1 MRDPVKQ
8 HEPTPEFTER
18 LESQVVNE
26 VRHRNRQA
34 RSPRWAAWS
43 PAQALAAVAAMV
55 IASAGVGGAAVA
67 LAYEAQ
73 NNQMRDQLVST
84 WEQRAD
90 LARQRLEMATRAFE
104 SAQRRFEVG
113 LGGSDTI
120 LEKGVALAEAQAEV
134 DLIALDL
141 EEIRASG
148 REPRSELSAPPVAGR
163 DFVGERLRIQR
174 SGPEKALEVARK
186 LEKDV
191 RVRVEIGTA
200 DAVALEVSRSQML
213 DIETALET
221 VRRKIAIRERFLGGL
236 ITAVEADLRGLEA
249 EAEQRIKALGPKV
262 ELARQEVARLEQ
274 RVQVG
279 LSAQVDV
286 AEANLHCLELET
298 ELSRA
303 ELDLAL
309 IRKRIQERRG

>member
-1 MRDPVKQ
+1 MRDPLKQ
-8 HEPTPEFTER
+8 HEPTPEFAGR
-18 LESQVVNE
+18 LESQIANE
-26 VRHRNRQA
+26 VRRRNQQA

-43 PAQALAAVAAMV
+43 PAQVLAAVAAMV
-55 IASAGVGGAAVA
+55 IVSAGVGGAAVA
-67 LAYEAQ
+67 VAYEAQ
-73 NNQMRDQLVST
+73 NNQLRDQLVST

-90 LARQRLEMATRAFE
+90 LARQRLEMATRDFE

-113 LGGSDTI
+113 IGGSDTI
-120 LEKGVALAEAQAEV
+120 LQKGVAVAEAQAEV

-141 EEIRASG
+141 EEIGASG
-148 REPRSELSAPPVAGR
+148 REPRSELSAPRVAGR

-191 RVRVEIGTA
+191 QARVEIGVA
-200 DAVALEVSRSQML
+200 DAVALEVSHSQML
-213 DIETALET
+213 DVETALET
-221 VRRKIAIRERFLGGL
+221 VQRKIAIREQFLGGL

-249 EAEQRIKALGPKV
+249 EAEQRIKALSPKI
-262 ELARQEVARLEQ
+262 ELARREVARLEQ
-274 RVQVG
+274 RVEVG
-279 LSAQVDV
+279 LSAPVDV
-286 AEANLHCLELET
+286 AEANLHRLELET

-309 IRKRIQERRG
+309 IRKRIQEHRG